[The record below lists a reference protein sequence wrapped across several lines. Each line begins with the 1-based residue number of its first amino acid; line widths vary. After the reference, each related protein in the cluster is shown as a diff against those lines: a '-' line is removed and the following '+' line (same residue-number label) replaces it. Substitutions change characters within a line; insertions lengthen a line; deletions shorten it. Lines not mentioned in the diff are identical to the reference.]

1 MSELNQSSKVH
12 RNMPGIFWPLALI
25 TVGVLFLLSNLG
37 VSKLD
42 LWDLLATY
50 WPLIFVIGSL
60 DDIIRGKEIP
70 GSIIAIGLGG
80 LMVAGNLGVFPLD
93 AWQIIFRFW
102 PVLIVAIG
110 LNLLF
115 ANHSLLLNIV
125 GAGLALLV
133 VAGLVFFG
141 MGQIQTPAQA
151 SSPIAVD
158 LQKASTGQL
167 NLEVPVGP
175 LHIAGGAATD
185 QFVNGTYSLLQN
197 EQLEQDY
204 TVNSGRGTLS
214 LSTRG
219 NGVMRFPRLSGP
231 PRWDI
236 KLNNTIPMA
245 LKLQLAVGDTV
256 VDLTGTQ
263 VNQLDINNAV
273 GMLDLTLDASQPLKA
288 VVNLPVGRA
297 VIRVPQG
304 TPVIIRGGF
313 AVTLVTMP
321 DGWMRTEGLI
331 TSPGG
336 GPSSPIVI
344 EINQPVGLL
353 KIVYTQ

>member
-1 MSELNQSSKVH
+1 MSELNHSSKVH
-12 RNMPGIFWPLALI
+12 RNMPGIFWPLTLI

-37 VSKLD
+37 VTKLD

-80 LMVAGNLGVFPLD
+80 LMVAGNLGYFPLD

-102 PVLIVAIG
+102 PVLIVSIG

-115 ANHSLLLNIV
+115 ANQSILLNVV
-125 GAGLALLV
+125 GAGLAILV
-133 VAGLVFFG
+133 VAGLVFLG

-151 SSPIAVD
+151 SSPVEVD
-158 LQKASTGQL
+158 LQKATTGQL
-167 NLEVPVGP
+167 SLEVPIGP
-175 LHIAGGAATD
+175 LHVAGGAGTD
-185 QFVNGTYSLLQN
+185 KFVSGTYSLLQN

-204 TVNSGRGTLS
+204 TVSNGRGTLS

-219 NGVMRFPRLSGP
+219 NGVLRFPRLSGP

-236 KLNNTIPMA
+236 KLNDNIPMA
-245 LKLQLAVGDTV
+245 LKLQLAVGDTE
-256 VDLTGTQ
+256 VDLTGTK
-263 VNQLDINNAV
+263 VNELDINNAV
-273 GMLDLTLDASQPLKA
+273 GMLDLTLDANQSLNA
-288 VVNLPVGRA
+288 VLNLPVGRA

-313 AVTLVTMP
+313 AVTIVTMP
-321 DGWMRTEGLI
+321 DGWVRSEGLI

-336 GPSSPIVI
+336 GPSTPIII